1 VLARTPTPRATT
13 SSPRALVRRAIEFE
27 RDCLA
32 VAAGHVEPHALGRW
46 LRNPDMPGMWAMN
59 QLYVEGPQPDLTAET
74 LCAELDRGLADAHHR
89 RAIVTD
95 DATGRRI
102 ADGMRAAGYGAGPLA
117 VMLLDR
123 EPPVVPESLAR
134 EIDEPAM
141 RALEERIVAHDDEIP
156 PHDKQIVIEGHA
168 HMRATIPGTRMF
180 AGVDGGEDVCRT
192 FLYTDG
198 RTGQPEDVETLPAH
212 RGKGLAAA
220 TVSLAAR
227 EALAAGC
234 DLVFILANAANGPVA
249 LYSELGFRVSG
260 RFWTFNRQLP

>member
-1 VLARTPTPRATT
+1 
-13 SSPRALVRRAIEFE
+13 
-27 RDCLA
+27 
-32 VAAGHVEPHALGRW
+32 
-46 LRNPDMPGMWAMN
+46 MWAMN
-59 QLYVEGPQPDLTAET
+59 QLYVEGAQPQLTAEA

-102 ADGMRAAGYGAGPLA
+102 ADDMRAAGYGAGPLA

-123 EPPVVPESLAR
+123 EPPEPPAGLAH

-141 RALEERIVAHDDEIP
+141 RALEERIVAQDDAIP

-168 HMRATIPGTRMF
+168 HMRAARAGGYRVRMF

-260 RFWTFNRQLP
+260 RFWTFNRTV